1 MLYFDILF
9 RFFRDR
15 FRTVVNVLGD
25 SFGAA
30 IVAHYSQKEL
40 ATIPSSSEI
49 NGKPQRNSMAHSAET
64 VLFEERL

>member
-1 MLYFDILF
+1 MQHLNLKYY
-9 RFFRDR
+9 FFRDR

-40 ATIPSSSEI
+40 ATIPSNEI
-49 NGKPQRNSMAHSAET
+49 NGKVHRNSMAHSAET